1 VSDAGRPGHHLTEV
15 ALAFLI
21 LGTFA
26 FGGPAAHVAL
36 MRRELVV
43 RRKWLPE
50 DEFKRMFA
58 ACNLIPG
65 SSSTELAIFLGYR
78 RAGWRGLLIGGV
90 LFILPA
96 MLMML
101 GIAWLY
107 VRYSSSHLAGGV
119 LFGVR
124 AAVTGIVAWAILDL
138 GRRFLSRWILLG
150 LAAAIALLSVLGIN
164 PVFLIVAA
172 GLAVAFGGQLLRN
185 RGISALLLAGG
196 LMPSGRLLAV
206 FLTFLKLG
214 AFSFGSGYVLY
225 AFLHADFVLGLHW
238 LTEQQL
244 VDAVAIGQATPGPVF
259 TTATF
264 LGYLFAGVPGAC

>member
-1 VSDAGRPGHHLTEV
+1 
-15 ALAFLI
+15 
-21 LGTFA
+21 
-26 FGGPAAHVAL
+26 